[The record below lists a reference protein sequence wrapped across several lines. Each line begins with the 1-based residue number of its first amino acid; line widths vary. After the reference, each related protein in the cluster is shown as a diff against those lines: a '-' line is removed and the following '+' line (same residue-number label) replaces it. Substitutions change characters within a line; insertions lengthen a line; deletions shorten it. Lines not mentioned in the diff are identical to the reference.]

1 MPALH
6 GLYAITDSSLDDDA
20 ALGNAVEQAL
30 QGGAHLLQYRDKS
43 DDHDKRLRQA
53 SLLKTLC
60 AQHDALLI
68 INDDIELAKQCRADG
83 VHLGRDDAGVA
94 QARAVLGKSSIIGVS
109 CYNRLALARQAQQQ
123 GADYVAFGA
132 FYPSPTKPDAVAAT
146 LDLLQQAKAELTV
159 PVCAI
164 GGITVDNAPALVE
177 AGADMLA
184 VISGVFRQPD
194 ITQAASQFSQL
205 FR

>member
-1 MPALH
+1 MPVLH
-6 GLYAITDSSLDDDA
+6 GLYAITDSSLDDDNT
-20 ALGNAVEQAL
+20 LGDAVEQAL
-30 QGGAHLLQYRDKS
+30 RGGARLLQYRDKS
-43 DDHDKRLRQA
+43 DDCGKRLRQA
-53 SLLKTLC
+53 NLLKTLC

-68 INDDIELAKQCRADG
+68 INDDVELAKQSRADG
-83 VHLGRDDAGVA
+83 VHLGQDDASLE
-94 QARAVLGKSSIIGVS
+94 QARAVLGKRSIVGIS

-132 FYPSPTKPDAVAAT
+132 FYPSPTKPDAAVAT
-146 LDLLQQAKAELTV
+146 LDLLQQARAELTV
-159 PVCAI
+159 PACAI
-164 GGITVDNAPALVE
+164 GGITVDNAPALVK

-194 ITQAASQFSQL
+194 IKRAASQFSRL

>member
-6 GLYAITDSSLDDDA
+6 GLYAITDSSLDDDNT
-20 ALGNAVEQAL
+20 LREAVEHAL
-30 QGGAHLLQYRDKS
+30 QGGARLLQYRDKS

-60 AQHDALLI
+60 AQRDALLI

-83 VHLGRDDAGVA
+83 VHLGRDDASVA
-94 QARAVLGKSSIIGVS
+94 HARAALGDGGIIGVS
-109 CYNRLALARQAQQQ
+109 CYNQLALARRAQQQ

-132 FYPSPTKPDAVAAT
+132 FYPSPTKPDAAVAT
-146 LDLLQQAKAELTV
+146 LDLLQQAKTELAA

-184 VISGVFRQPD
+184 IISGVFRQPD
-194 ITQAASQFSQL
+194 IARAASQFSRL
-205 FR
+205 FG

>member
-6 GLYAITDSSLDDDA
+6 GLYAITDSSLDDDNT
-20 ALGNAVEQAL
+20 LREAVEQAL
-30 QGGAHLLQYRDKS
+30 QGGARLLQYRDKS
-43 DDHDKRLRQA
+43 DDHGKRRRQA

-60 AQHDALLI
+60 AQYDALLI
-68 INDDIELAKQCRADG
+68 INDDVDLAKQCRADG
-83 VHLGRDDAGVA
+83 VHLGRDDASVA
-94 QARAVLGKSSIIGVS
+94 QARAVLGDGGIIGVS
-109 CYNRLALARQAQQQ
+109 CYNQLALARRAQQQ

-132 FYPSPTKPDAVAAT
+132 FYPSPTKPDAAVAT
-146 LDLLQQAKAELTV
+146 LDLLQQARAELAV

-194 ITQAASQFSQL
+194 IAHAASQFSRL
-205 FR
+205 FG

>member
-1 MPALH
+1 MRSLH
-6 GLYAITDSSLDDDA
+6 GLYAITDSSLDDDDT
-20 ALGNAVEQAL
+20 LGDAVEQAL
-30 QGGAHLLQYRDKS
+30 QGGARLLQYRDKS
-43 DDHDKRLRQA
+43 DDHGKRLRQA
-53 SLLKTLC
+53 NLLKTLC

-68 INDDIELAKQCRADG
+68 INDDVELAKQCRADG
-83 VHLGRDDAGVA
+83 VHLGQNDASLE
-94 QARAVLGKSSIIGVS
+94 QARAVLGNHSIIGIS

-132 FYPSPTKPDAVAAT
+132 FYPSPTKPDAAVAT
-146 LDLLQQAKAELTV
+146 LDLLQQARAELTV

-194 ITQAASQFSQL
+194 IKRAASQFSRL

>member
-6 GLYAITDSSLDDDA
+6 GLYAITDSSLDDDNT
-20 ALGNAVEQAL
+20 LREAVEHAL
-30 QGGAHLLQYRDKS
+30 QGGARLLQYRDKS
-43 DDHDKRLRQA
+43 DDHGKRLRQA

-68 INDDIELAKQCRADG
+68 INDDVALAKQCRADG
-83 VHLGRDDAGVA
+83 VHLGRDDASVA
-94 QARAVLGKSSIIGVS
+94 QARAALGDGGMIGVS
-109 CYNRLALARQAQQQ
+109 CYNQLALARRAQQQ

-132 FYPSPTKPDAVAAT
+132 FYSSPTKPDAVVAT

-164 GGITVDNAPALVE
+164 GGVTVDNAPALVE

-184 VISGVFRQPD
+184 IISGVFQQPD
-194 ITQAASQFSQL
+194 IRHAASQFSQL